1 MKYRVLSIR
10 VPQPVLVYCYDI
22 LKLGSV
28 PIDGMALSTAVVTA
42 LERISSSLIT
52 DGRLKMCETDRD
64 SDERLTAYI
73 KPSLWAG
80 EPLTRLNTN
89 LVENPPTIQ
98 LRDGEEDEDLPEDR
112 KKRIEAL
119 IETAV
124 GQTMEREAKE
134 LEDKV
139 RSNSLY
145 NEGGDLVADL
155 DRPQVSMRKLE
166 DMGMIAEEDCLADK
180 LYAETETE
188 HLKLALRIVYKNL
201 PLDMWSSST
210 AKRLALILLNQ
221 YAQDIAL
228 NKSHEGGK

>member
-28 PIDGMALSTAVVTA
+28 PIDGMALSTAIVTA

-89 LVENPPTIQ
+89 LVENSPTIQ
-98 LRDGEEDEDLPEDR
+98 LRDGEDDLPEDR

-124 GQTMEREAKE
+124 GQTMERESKA

-155 DRPQVSMRKLE
+155 DRPQVFVRKLE
-166 DMGMIAEEDCLADK
+166 DMDMIAEEDCLADK

-210 AKRLALILLNQ
+210 AKRLALSILNQ
-221 YAQDIAL
+221 YTQDIAL
-228 NKSHEGGK
+228 NKIREDGK